1 MMHLKYCRSAVIVHL
16 GVSRGLC
23 TTNIPKRQSKGL
35 RTFLTAGT
43 PLLLFLIGGSLFL
56 SQFMDTHMELKDK
69 HTKSTSERKFNLE
82 EENKKLLKQLD
93 IENFSLSRIPR
104 PDDDTKDRGG
114 SKAKK

>member
-1 MMHLKYCRSAVIVHL
+1 MVRNY
-16 GVSRGLC
+16 
-23 TTNIPKRQSKGL
+23 Q
-35 RTFLTAGT
+35 
-43 PLLLFLIGGSLFL
+43 
-56 SQFMDTHMELKDK
+56 DK